1 MDIDEFITKN
11 NKCYDRFTFD
21 KIFRLL
27 LRNDYTK
34 EEAKEIIL
42 HNCFLSILVFQ
53 ERIYNN
59 YYKQIK
65 IEEEFSEDLI
75 KLKNEIFN
83 KKRPIHFNN

>member
-53 ERIYNN
+53 ERIYNKMG
-59 YYKQIK
+59 YPIITRKVLTLQ
-65 IEEEFSEDLI
+65 D
-75 KLKNEIFN
+75 EISGKSN
-83 KKRPIHFNN
+83 GI